1 MGRDGYDAHYDWHNP
16 PLRCILPINRL
27 VVSDPLHDA
36 VVNGLYQIRINS
48 DFDAV
53 IEGCAEYST
62 RHPGTW
68 INPPIMAMFKD
79 LHRAGHAHS
88 VECWQDGALVG
99 GVYGLIPGGSVFCGE
114 SMFSRKPRAST
125 VALVHLCARLWAGGF
140 TVLDTQYLNDHT
152 AKLGA
157 FEVMQA
163 DYLFHLTQ
171 GIARPA
177 DFFLRGL
184 GRVPEIDLVQGYLEN
199 RQS

>member
-16 PLRCILPINRL
+16 PLRCVLPISRL
-27 VVSDPLHDA
+27 VVSDPLHDT

-53 IEGCAEYST
+53 IEGCAEYSP

-88 VECWQDGALVG
+88 IECWQDGALVG

-163 DYLFHLTQ
+163 DYLFHLMQ
-171 GIARPA
+171 GIAKPA
-177 DFFLRGL
+177 DFFLRSL
-184 GRVPEIDLVQGYLEN
+184 GRVPEIDLVRDYLEN